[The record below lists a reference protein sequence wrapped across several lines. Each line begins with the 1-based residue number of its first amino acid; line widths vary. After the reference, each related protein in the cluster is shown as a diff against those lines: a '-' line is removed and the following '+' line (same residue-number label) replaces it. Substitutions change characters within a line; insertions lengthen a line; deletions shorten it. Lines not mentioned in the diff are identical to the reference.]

1 MDKGKRPTEEGINT
15 QEEPW
20 RALVNAP
27 AWAEIEALG
36 IWDRKEGESDLDYT
50 QRVEMFYKRSK
61 QVYEGIMDEKMA
73 ELKERSEQFHR
84 DLNRRVRAMET
95 VGRDRFDVPES
106 SGARANVVEEVV
118 PVVDPNSVLLI
129 NFDELDF
136 EEDPEEDPEEDLE
149 EDPGE
154 DPEEESEEDFGE
166 SFDEEQGEN
175 MKEDSLGV
183 VEEPYEDNV
192 GDGYNVDVER
202 GIADRHDVMSDSD
215 TEIVILGDWPVRR
228 EDPMSEEESE
238 IIMWEE
244 RPPEPVIVE
253 LSDSVGRLA
262 MSDSLSVG
270 TPSDSDSTSSDDSSN
285 ADFEPDRYMEDQDR
299 LDASLLFP

>member
-1 MDKGKRPTEEGINT
+1 M
-15 QEEPW
+15 
-20 RALVNAP
+20 
-27 AWAEIEALG
+27 
-36 IWDRKEGESDLDYT
+36 
-50 QRVEMFYKRSK
+50 EMFYKRSK
-61 QVYEGIMDEKMA
+61 LVYEGIMDEKMA

-84 DLNRRVRAMET
+84 DLDRRVRAVET

-106 SGARANVVEEVV
+106 SRARANVVEEVV

-136 EEDPEEDPEEDLE
+136 EEDPEEDPKEDLE
-149 EDPGE
+149 EDPNE
-154 DPEEESEEDFGE
+154 DPEEESEEDFKE
-166 SFDEEQGEN
+166 SSDEEQGEV

-192 GDGYNVDVER
+192 GDGYNADVER
-202 GIADRHDVMSDSD
+202 GIADRDDVMSDCDS
-215 TEIVILGDWPVRR
+215 EIVTLGDWPVSR

-244 RPPEPVIVE
+244 RPLEPVIVE

-270 TPSDSDSTSSDDSSN
+270 TPSDSDSTSNDDSSD
-285 ADFEPDRYMEDQDR
+285 ADFDPDRYMEDQDR
-299 LDASLLFP
+299 MDASLLFA